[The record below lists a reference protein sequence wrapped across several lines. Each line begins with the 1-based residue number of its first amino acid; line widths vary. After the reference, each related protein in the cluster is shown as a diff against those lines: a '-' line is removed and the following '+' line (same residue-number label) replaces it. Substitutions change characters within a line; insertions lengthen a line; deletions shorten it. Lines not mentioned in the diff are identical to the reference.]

1 VITKQMSKATS
12 AGLKN
17 LLEVANLARKDFQ
30 EAFAEVVKEHGIPDG
45 SKVDF
50 NWTENLLLIE
60 DPAPA
65 PEAPKPLEV
74 VK

>member
-1 VITKQMSKATS
+1 MSKAES

-30 EAFAEVVKEHGIPDG
+30 EAFAEVVKEHGIVDG
-45 SKVDF
+45 SKCDF
-50 NWTENLLLIE
+50 DFPNNLLLIE
-60 DPAPA
+60 PPAPPA
-65 PEAPKPLEV
+65 DAPKPLEL